1 MSTKHKTQ
9 NGNWTKNM
17 SEHITWVRI
26 SVSAKRWTQSL
37 SRDQEN
43 EHIALIEFKKVNM
56 FEGVESATTKKMED
70 YKFFVGWV

>member
-9 NGNWTKNM
+9 NRNWTENM

-43 EHIALIEFKKVNM
+43 EHIVLIELKKVNIVWM
-56 FEGVESATTKKMED
+56 SRKCDDKED
-70 YKFFVGWV
+70 GGLQVFCRMG

>member
-26 SVSAKRWTQSL
+26 SVSAKRW
-37 SRDQEN
+37 
-43 EHIALIEFKKVNM
+43 
-56 FEGVESATTKKMED
+56 
-70 YKFFVGWV
+70 